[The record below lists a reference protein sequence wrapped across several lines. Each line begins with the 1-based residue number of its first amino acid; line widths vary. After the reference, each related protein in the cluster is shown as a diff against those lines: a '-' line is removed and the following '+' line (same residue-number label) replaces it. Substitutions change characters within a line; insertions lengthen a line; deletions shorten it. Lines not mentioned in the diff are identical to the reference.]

1 MTVDPATA
9 EPAASQAEAPPRRGL
24 VALLVLD
31 GGLCAL
37 LSVFFLGVYIAGVPF
52 PVTIILAG
60 AANLLLVMAVRAETG
75 SMRTATLPLLAW
87 VVMFLVCLVG
97 GPGGDQLVLGDWRT
111 LLLPIAAL
119 APAGGYLF
127 SARIK
132 EITQAGAGAGQAPP
146 AGPLPGPRP

>member
-9 EPAASQAEAPPRRGL
+9 APIASPVDAQPRRGL

-31 GGLCAL
+31 GALCAL
-37 LSVFFLGVYIAGVPF
+37 LSVFYLGLYVAGVPF
-52 PVTIILAG
+52 PITILLAG
-60 AANLLLVMAVRAETG
+60 AANLLLVMAVRAEAG
-75 SMRTATLPLLAW
+75 SLRTATLPLLAW
-87 VVMFLVCLVG
+87 AVTFLVCLVG
-97 GPGGDQLVLGDWRT
+97 GPGGDQLAIGDWRT

-132 EITQAGAGAGQAPP
+132 EITQAGAGTP
-146 AGPLPGPRP
+146 PGPRP